1 MAAGHLGFC
10 PNRCKA
16 TADAVL
22 PSQCCQH
29 RFNVVSSPG
38 VNVPAPSGFLYASH
52 QCMAVLRKLRQ
63 PLCSGS
69 CSLPGLPCTSAPD
82 CAPLCLLP
90 APLQDGTADLLV
102 AHHEHFQLLDIVDQ
116 ELSESR
122 GQHVLRL
129 LVAPIPDVGH
139 QNLTL
144 EPPAN
149 SVIDTSRFP
158 PVALK
163 E

>member
-1 MAAGHLGFC
+1 MLWELQPPRSPLYIC
-10 PNRCKA
+10 PCPCSP
-16 TADAVL
+16 L
-22 PSQCCQH
+22 P
-29 RFNVVSSPG
+29 P
-38 VNVPAPSGFLYASH
+38 
-52 QCMAVLRKLRQ
+52 
-63 PLCSGS
+63 
-69 CSLPGLPCTSAPD
+69 
-82 CAPLCLLP
+82 P
-90 APLQDGTADLLV
+90 APLRGGTADLLV
-102 AHHEHFQLLDIVDQ
+102 AHHEHFQLLDVVDQ

-129 LVAPIPDVGH
+129 LVAPITDVGH

-149 SVIDTSRFP
+149 SVIDTSWFP